1 MIELQQVSKSY
12 SGKIQAVDH
21 IDLSVRDGEIFG
33 FLGPNGAGK
42 TTTIKMITGILEPDT
57 GTIQVNGH
65 DIVRQPL
72 LAKRSF
78 GFVPDDPNI
87 FPRLKAIEY
96 LRFMGEIYQVEPS
109 LRRQRISQLA
119 ERLGLQSALG
129 DRIQSFSHG
138 MRQKLVIIGALLHQP
153 AVWILDEP
161 MTGLDPK
168 ASFELKEMMR
178 EHVAAGKTVFFSTHV
193 LDVAEKICD
202 RVAIIDRGKILMCGT
217 LADLR
222 AQTAENASLE
232 EMFLKLVEQ
241 EPELEGQPESVRP
254 MAGPKPRFPWGKP

>member
-1 MIELQQVSKSY
+1 MIQLQQVSKSY
-12 SGKIQAVDH
+12 NGKILAVDQ
-21 IDLSVRDGEIFG
+21 INLSVKGGEIFG

-42 TTTIKMITGILEPDT
+42 TTTIKMITGILDPDQ
-57 GTIQVNGH
+57 GTISVNGH
-65 DIVRQPL
+65 DISQEPI

-87 FPRLKAIEY
+87 FPRLRAVEY
-96 LRFMGEIYQVEPS
+96 LRFMGDIYQVEPTV
-109 LRRQRISQLA
+109 RVERIKQLA
-119 ERLGLQSALG
+119 DRLGLTDALG

-138 MRQKLVIIGALLHQP
+138 MRQKLIIIGALLHQP

-202 RVAIIDRGKILMCGT
+202 RVAIIDRGRILYCGT

-222 AQTAENASLE
+222 AQSAGNASLE
-232 EMFLKLVEQ
+232 SMFLDLVDQ
-241 EPELEGQPESVRP
+241 DG
-254 MAGPKPRFPWGKP
+254 AK

>member
-1 MIELQQVSKSY
+1 MIDLQHVSKSY
-12 SGKIQAVDH
+12 NGKIQAVDH
-21 IDLSVRDGEIFG
+21 IDLSVQRGEIFG

-57 GTIQVNGH
+57 GSILVNGH
-65 DIVRQPL
+65 DIVKDPIR
-72 LAKRSF
+72 AKRSF
-78 GFVPDDPNI
+78 GFVPDDPNV

-96 LRFMGEIYQVEPS
+96 LRFIGEIYEVEPAV
-109 LRRQRISQLA
+109 RRQRISQLA
-119 ERLGLQSALG
+119 DRLGLSSALG

-138 MRQKLVIIGALLHQP
+138 MRQKLIIIGALLHQP

-168 ASFELKEMMR
+168 AAFELKEMMR
-178 EHVAAGKTVFFSTHV
+178 EHAAAGNTVFFSTHV

-202 RVAIIDRGKILMCGT
+202 RVAIIDHGKILLCGT

-222 AQTAENASLE
+222 ARTTEDASLE
-232 EMFLKLVEQ
+232 AMFLRLVEQ
-241 EPELEGQPESVRP
+241 ESEHTVPTPSEPAAR
-254 MAGPKPRFPWGKP
+254 KPRFPWGKLK